1 MAGRKTKLNSAR
13 QCAICEVMKHGGT
26 FRAAAAAAGICESTL
41 HDWRKYGDAEES
53 GIYRRFVDAVEQA
66 IGEGEAAAVGSVF
79 RSFTESSVEVQT
91 ESLPG
96 GSVRTKEITRPPDPA
111 FALRWLERR
120 NPERWNL
127 PTRLALSGDPDS
139 PPVVVFRLPHNE
151 RDKFPADDTT
161 ESTGGASSAAPGR
174 QDPA

>member
-1 MAGRKTKLNSAR
+1 
-13 QCAICEVMKHGGT
+13 MKHGGT
-26 FRAAAAAAGICESTL
+26 FRAAAAAANVCESTL
-41 HDWRKYGDAEES
+41 HDWRKYGDAEPN
-53 GIYRRFVDAVEQA
+53 GDYGRFVAALERALGQ
-66 IGEGEAAAVGSVF
+66 GEAAAVGSVF

-91 ESLPG
+91 ETMPDG
-96 GSVRTKEITRPPDPA
+96 AVKTKEITRPPDPS

-120 NPERWNL
+120 NPQRWNV

-151 RDKFPADDTT
+151 RDAFPADDTT

>member
-41 HDWRKYGDAEES
+41 HDWRKYGDDDEA
-53 GIYRRFVDAVEQA
+53 GVYGRFVAALERA
-66 IGEGEAAAVGSVF
+66 LGEGESAAVGAVY
-79 RSFTESSVEVQT
+79 RAFTEPSVEVQT
-91 ESLPG
+91 ESLPD

-120 NPERWNL
+120 NPQRWNL
-127 PTRLALSGDPDS
+127 PTRLALSGDPDAE
-139 PPVVVFRLPHNE
+139 PITIFKLPDNG
-151 RDKFPADDTT
+151 RDTPAQETA
-161 ESTGGASSAAPGR
+161 GGAPFDAPGR
-174 QDPA
+174 QDPAS